1 MGVCSFAHSGKFPF
15 SHAFSAFGVSLS
27 SSWIIDSG
35 VTDHMMHS
43 LEKFSTYILCPSN
56 KKTTTADGS
65 STIVTC

>member
-1 MGVCSFAHSGKFPF
+1 MFALLHIQVSFLSLMLLVPLVCPF
-15 SHAFSAFGVSLS
+15 QAL
-27 SSWIIDSG
+27 DSG